1 MSGKRKYRRR
11 PLAVSIRMR
20 DQAGAGEIEFDTLD
34 LSLGGAFLKSDLFFE
49 IGDKFELE
57 VTLGTAAPLTL
68 EARVVR
74 TSRDEDRP
82 GMGIAF
88 ESMPDAV
95 RNAIYEF
102 LNT

>member
-20 DQAGAGEIEFDTLD
+20 DLSGAGEIEFDTLD

-49 IGDKFELE
+49 IGDSFELE
-57 VTLGTAAPLTL
+57 VSLAGGAPLAL
-68 EARVVR
+68 QARVVR

-88 ESMPDAV
+88 EPMADAT